1 MLLFF
6 DGEKKNIDEYF
17 PLKKEV
23 HGHSILWGPCTDSF
37 YDSIVWMNSFY
48 CFHRLEFSNGDR
60 EVEKFRMIERH
71 YFRDQ
76 LVKSFDFKFGFVPP
90 NTRNSWDV
98 IYDVPLIDDGLVTQ
112 MLANP
117 YETRSDSFYFVGGK
131 LIMHNMAEYRYTEN
145 SIEAQGKANAENMPD
160 PSASSGSSSGGGSGG
175 SSKTSDSGAGQKR
188 NRGGSKFDDD
198 EEEED
203 NGAGTKFSYK

>member
-1 MLLFF
+1 MFI
-6 DGEKKNIDEYF
+6 N
-17 PLKKEV
+17 
-23 HGHSILWGPCTDSF
+23 SI
-37 YDSIVWMNSFY
+37 Y

-160 PSASSGSSSGGGSGG
+160 PSASSGSSGGGGSGG